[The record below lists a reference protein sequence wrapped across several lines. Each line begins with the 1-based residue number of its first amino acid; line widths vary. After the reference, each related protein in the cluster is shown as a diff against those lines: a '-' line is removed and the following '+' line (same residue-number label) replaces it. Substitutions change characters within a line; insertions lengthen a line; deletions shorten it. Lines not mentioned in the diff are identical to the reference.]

1 MSIATLREGLAAAL
15 APIRGARVAAYWP
28 DQVHPPAI
36 IVSGYTIDFDRAFAR
51 GSDEYR
57 FTITVVSDRK
67 TSTGAQSTVDEL
79 VMQVKSMLEVDKSLG
94 GAAQSL
100 HVLSMSGYSTFG
112 DGNYLTATVAVR
124 VIAAP

>member
-1 MSIATLREGLAAAL
+1 MSIAAIREGLADAL
-15 APIRGARVAAYWP
+15 APIRGARIAAYWP
-28 DQVHPPAI
+28 EQVYPPAL
-36 IVSGYTIDFDRAFAR
+36 IVSGYTVDFDRAFAR

-57 FTITVVSDRK
+57 FTITVVADRK
-67 TSTGAQSTVDEL
+67 TAVGSQTTVDEL
-79 VMQVKSMLEVDKSLG
+79 VMQVKSALEADKSLG

-112 DGNYLTATVAVR
+112 DDNYLTATVAVR